1 MLFKRKDDIRE
12 ESSFTSSI
20 HFTIFFLV
28 YFRGKDKNIISFVR
42 KITREIIPF
51 LFDIFDVK
59 KCLSYK
65 AEKKKK
71 IDLGWII

>member
-20 HFTIFFLV
+20 HFIIFFLV

-42 KITREIIPF
+42 KITREIILF
-51 LFDIFDVK
+51 LFDTFVK

-65 AEKKKK
+65 TEKKKS
-71 IDLGWII
+71 ILDE

>member
-20 HFTIFFLV
+20 HFIIFFLV

-42 KITREIIPF
+42 KITREIIL

-65 AEKKKK
+65 AEKKKS
-71 IDLGWII
+71 ILDE

>member
-20 HFTIFFLV
+20 HFIIFFLV

-65 AEKKKK
+65 AEKK
-71 IDLGWII
+71 IDLEWII